1 MDECDVVES
10 GDRDVLLQMQR
21 DSLKSEPLTTFRNVI
36 LSGTPRYLGLER
48 ESVRIRGVENNVVG
62 FVDL

>member
-1 MDECDVVES
+1 MLADLEALMDEYDVVES

-36 LSGTPRYLGLER
+36 LSGTPRYLGR
-48 ESVRIRGVENNVVG
+48 R
-62 FVDL
+62 